1 MTKNHCGNDLRWFL
15 CVLACLR
22 ILSKIFGEFV
32 EMDIDYV
39 TKMVYNKY

>member
-1 MTKNHCGNDLRWFL
+1 MCFGL
-15 CVLACLR
+15 LR
-22 ILSKIFGEFV
+22 ILSKIFGEFM